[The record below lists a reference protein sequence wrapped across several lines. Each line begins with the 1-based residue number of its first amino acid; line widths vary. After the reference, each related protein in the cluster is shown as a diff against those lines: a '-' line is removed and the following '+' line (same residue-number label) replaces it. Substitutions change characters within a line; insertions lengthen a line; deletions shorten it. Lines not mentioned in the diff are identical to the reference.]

1 MLGKCNPYIA
11 THGKVHKILDESIYR
26 TGGHLL
32 QVEFLT
38 GQVAG
43 AQSELSRRE
52 DATQLLGESE
62 QARREVM
69 PAFFFFQELR
79 F

>member
-1 MLGKCNPYIA
+1 MQ
-11 THGKVHKILDESIYR
+11 KILDDSPYSS
-26 TGGHLL
+26 GGQLL

-43 AQSELSRRE
+43 AESELSRRE

-62 QARREVM
+62 QARREVT
-69 PAFFFFQELR
+69 PVLKSLSLTSRSFPFGTH
-79 F
+79 